1 MFETLLCFL
10 NHFYRFLNDISL
22 KLLACQ
28 LLCSHITSVTLKG
41 EFTLQL
47 RHFTPQAA
55 NKQAY
60 NLYLLISWRKEN
72 ENV

>member
-10 NHFYRFLNDISL
+10 NHFYRFLNDVSL

-41 EFTLQL
+41 EFT
-47 RHFTPQAA
+47 FTQAA

-60 NLYLLISWRKEN
+60 NLYLLIPWRKEN